1 MSLYVAKIEVLMMS
15 SEWYRR
21 IEDVIMNIEVQE
33 STDESSVT
41 NSKLLNDNLYPFEI
55 QYIKRMMY
63 LVSHS
68 FYSITSTSS

>member
-41 NSKLLNDNLYPFEI
+41 NSKLLKDNLYPFEI
-55 QYIKRMMY
+55 QCIINND
-63 LVSHS
+63 L
-68 FYSITSTSS
+68 FSIS

>member
-33 STDESSVT
+33 ATDESSVT

-55 QYIKRMMY
+55 QYIIKND
-63 LVSHS
+63 V
-68 FYSITSTSS
+68 FSIS